1 VKQYSQSWHLIPA
14 ANTSLKENEM
24 VNMAPETS
32 EKPQAVSF
40 PVTNDGSTK
49 SHVMRVKNGTRVAA
63 RSTYTTTP
71 DKISD
76 RTFPES
82 ALSKRVLDALTEDID
97 PAKSLADIRRVLVGP
112 TRQLHEA
119 RMEEV
124 LQILEESDKA
134 TAVALQGLE
143 SQLNSLAAV
152 TERQAV
158 GMEETNQRI
167 ERQAEHLNAE
177 IERSRKSSHDMLS
190 ELFLVFDSK
199 LEKAITQLTQQVGQ
213 MESQSTQL
221 SQRID
226 DVANHTSDS
235 IQTMASDFA
244 GRLQDL
250 SAATV
255 ANDERIID
263 QFESRLGRAEVYAD
277 KENRRHLAAF
287 ADGFSELADRFLAL
301 RNPPA
306 N

>member
-1 VKQYSQSWHLIPA
+1 
-14 ANTSLKENEM
+14 M
-24 VNMAPETS
+24 VNTAPETQ

-40 PVTNDGSTK
+40 PVTNDGSAK
-49 SHVMRVKNGTRVAA
+49 SHIMRVQNGTRVAA
-63 RSTYTTTP
+63 RSTYNTTP
-71 DKISD
+71 DKVSD
-76 RTFPES
+76 QTYSES
-82 ALSKRVLDALTEDID
+82 TLSKRVLDALTEDID

-134 TAVALQGLE
+134 TAVALKGLE

-177 IERSRKSSHDMLS
+177 IERSGKSNRDMLS
-190 ELFLVFDSK
+190 ELFLMFDSK
-199 LEKAITQLTQQVGQ
+199 LEKVITQLAQQATQ

-221 SQRID
+221 NQRID
-226 DVANHTSDS
+226 DVENRTSDS

-250 SAATV
+250 SAATA

-306 N
+306 D

>member
-1 VKQYSQSWHLIPA
+1 
-14 ANTSLKENEM
+14 M
-24 VNMAPETS
+24 VNTAPETQ

-40 PVTNDGSTK
+40 PVTNDGSAK
-49 SHVMRVKNGTRVAA
+49 SHIMRVQNGTRVAA
-63 RSTYTTTP
+63 RSTYNTTP
-71 DKISD
+71 DKVSD
-76 RTFPES
+76 QTYSES
-82 ALSKRVLDALTEDID
+82 TLSKRVLDALTEDID

-134 TAVALQGLE
+134 TAVALKGLE

-177 IERSRKSSHDMLS
+177 IERSGKSNRDMLS
-190 ELFLVFDSK
+190 ELFLMFDSK
-199 LEKAITQLTQQVGQ
+199 FEKVITQLAQQATQ
-213 MESQSTQL
+213 MESQSIQL
-221 SQRID
+221 NQRID
-226 DVANHTSDS
+226 DVENRTSDS

-250 SAATV
+250 SAATA

-306 N
+306 D